1 MKDSFIMYRSYV
13 EALMEL
19 PDEQRLHLL
28 DAIMAF
34 GLDGK
39 EPALEGV
46 EKALFILIRPQ
57 IMANNTRYENGKK
70 GAEYGALGGRPRK
83 NTGEKPQENP
93 EITPKKPQEN
103 PTETPNVNVNEN
115 VNVNVNENG
124 VYSAPA
130 REDTTGLEKF
140 IERWGINA
148 TGMDNYSAGK
158 ASGTDWEAVS
168 ARVEKSAYLQQQKS
182 LTFYIRHAGEIL
194 EGYYDDFVR
203 PPNPPNERNGP
214 RTSIYDAEGLAK
226 MAEYDRIM
234 ERNEQRRRQRAQS
247 GGNT

>member
-1 MKDSFIMYRSYV
+1 MKDSFILFSENQEQIDMLS
-13 EALMEL
+13 
-19 PDEQRLHLL
+19 DEQAGVLFKAIFAYASDKALPEM
-28 DAIMAF
+28 DALTKMAF
-34 GLDGK
+34 SFMRAAMDRTD
-39 EPALEGV
+39 E
-46 EKALFILIRPQ
+46 
-57 IMANNTRYENGKK
+57 RYQKRIETNRENGR
-70 GAEYGALGGRPRK
+70 LGGRPPK
-83 NTGEKPQENP
+83 KSDEKTETETEKPNGFFQNP
-93 EITPKKPQEN
+93 PEPDPVPVRDPVPER
-103 PTETPNVNVNEN
+103 
-115 VNVNVNENG
+115 G

-247 GGNT
+247 GGKT